1 MAVRKDPPRFS
12 LSFRCALG
20 SIQTLFEPDSGGNG
34 PNSCVISR
42 DSLYVWRSWRPL
54 TNEVAPVIPRAL
66 VNPQSFSISL
76 AVELTKAGE
85 RNVSHALT
93 THNLSAKG
101 VLMNCPSC
109 AIEIGQEVEYFVT
122 LPTHP
127 AGAPVRLHCLG
138 HVVRRDTALDV
149 FAVSIERH
157 EFVSGQAATRRPS

>member
-1 MAVRKDPPRFS
+1 M
-12 LSFRCALG
+12 
-20 SIQTLFEPDSGGNG
+20 
-34 PNSCVISR
+34 
-42 DSLYVWRSWRPL
+42 
-54 TNEVAPVIPRAL
+54 IPRAA

-76 AVELTKAGE
+76 PVELTKAGT
-85 RNVSHALT
+85 RSVSQSLT

-127 AGAPVRLHCLG
+127 AGASVRLRCLG
-138 HVVRRDTALDV
+138 HVVRRDPALDV

-157 EFVSGQAATRRPS
+157 EFVSDQAAVRRAS